1 ITFPSPKVNYQLSY
15 VKMIELFRGFDNIQS
30 AVDSFKATDSSAEK
44 KAETAPLNICISC
57 TYVNTSDAR
66 YCAFC
71 GTNLIM
77 GRGEKIFEVLK
88 PLHNL
93 DDKFQELLVVSS
105 KLHSVG
111 SSLNFYKKNDNA
123 FEFILNGLNYDF
135 QHTSRVIV
143 AHTIKFS
150 KKSLPKQSDIEEYK
164 ELLPNLE
171 TMQWL
176 SFMIALN
183 IAVNTDFS
191 CPKVNY
197 ILDDDILRL
206 KLPNRSFLINSYIE
220 KLELPKD
227 LSLEIL

>member
-1 ITFPSPKVNYQLSY
+1 MRNKVHIL
-15 VKMIELFRGFDNIQS
+15 G
-30 AVDSFKATDSSAEK
+30 
-44 KAETAPLNICISC
+44 
-57 TYVNTSDAR
+57 
-66 YCAFC
+66 
-71 GTNLIM
+71 IM
-77 GRGEKIFEVLK
+77 QKKIFEVLK

-197 ILDDDILRL
+197 ILDDDIFTI
-206 KLPNRSFLINSYIE
+206 KAS
-220 KLELPKD
+220 K
-227 LSLEIL
+227 